1 MHSLIN
7 VSVHSY
13 TDAKMYQYI
22 EFVISLT
29 FFSEASN
36 VRLNWF
42 LDAGYLVSVKNGPHH
57 PNPLVRHNIDL
68 KYDVSERP
76 NAPGDDDGTN
86 RASTAGWDP
95 GVAEWINKG
104 GDGQKGGQDCGNA
117 SWHGKGCDQ
126 QKGCWD
132 GGVAAYWGKGDHGQ
146 KGGWYKGD
154 AAWSG
159 KGFGG
164 SSKGGWDGSG
174 AACSGKGFGGSNKGG
189 WAGGVAACS
198 GTGSA
203 GSQHVWD
210 GVVSDTGGDAQ
221 AYGDDGGAGY
231 AACKGT
237 GKGEAEAVPEP
248 VLQPKRPRFQQ
259 ELLDHQRMM
268 VMQMDEMCKLS
279 RQMVKIM
286 KQATKITLEAESDDE
301 PTENDDGQPVLLRPS
316 AKARA

>member
-29 FFSEASN
+29 FFSEASK

-57 PNPLVRHNIDL
+57 PNPLVRHNKDL
-68 KYDVSERP
+68 KYDNPEAP
-76 NAPGDDDGTN
+76 ADPGD
-86 RASTAGWDP
+86 AA
-95 GVAEWINKG
+95 ACINKG
-104 GDGQKGGQDCGNA
+104 GHGQKGGQDGGNA

-126 QKGCWD
+126 QTCGWD
-132 GGVAAYWGKGDHGQ
+132 GGDAAYWGKGDHGQ
-146 KGGWYKGD
+146 KGGWYEGD

-237 GKGEAEAVPEP
+237 GKGEAEAVEAP
-248 VLQPKRPRFQQ
+248 VLRPKRPRFEQDF
-259 ELLDHQRMM
+259 LDHHRVL
-268 VMQMDEMCKLS
+268 VMQMDEVCKL
-279 RQMVKIM
+279 RRKLVRIM
-286 KQATKITLEAESDDE
+286 QHANWATLEAAETDDE
-301 PTENDDGQPVLLRPS
+301 PKENNEVRPILLRPS
-316 AKARA
+316 PKSRS